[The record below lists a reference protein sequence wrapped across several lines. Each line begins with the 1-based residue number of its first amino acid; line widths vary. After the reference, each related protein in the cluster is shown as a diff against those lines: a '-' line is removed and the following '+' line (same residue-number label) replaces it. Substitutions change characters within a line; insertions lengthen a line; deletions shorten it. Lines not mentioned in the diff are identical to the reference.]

1 MPNRHLN
8 KTLSGMC
15 HWRTVNSR
23 DKALLCTS
31 CNGSNPTQENSRR
44 CEAVERQKAPFT
56 AGGVKA
62 GQALSKSLADS
73 YTTKHILPYDPAIA
87 LFGIYPTK
95 MKTYIHTKT
104 HTRVFRAALF
114 IIAKT

>member
-1 MPNRHLN
+1 
-8 KTLSGMC
+8 MC
-15 HWRTVNSR
+15 HWRTVNSH
-23 DKALLCTS
+23 DKALLRTS

-87 LFGIYPTK
+87 LFGVYPREGLIFSHKELYTNVHSSLIYNSPKLETTQ
-95 MKTYIHTKT
+95 MS
-104 HTRVFRAALF
+104 FNM
-114 IIAKT
+114 